1 MIVPGIVID
10 CDEHKVTVKCS
21 KRDACGSCMHSG
33 KCGGG
38 SFIKLLSPKNG
49 ETLVLPNKESIDL
62 KKSQLVAL
70 ELSDQY
76 ILISSFAVYFIP
88 VLLSV
93 VAALCT
99 DAMMHNDIISLI
111 VFFVGMLF
119 FIWIM
124 RFLCSKNVSDYIK
137 IKKLEC

>member
-49 ETLVLPNKESIDL
+49 ETLVLPNNESIDL
-62 KKSQLVAL
+62 KK
-70 ELSDQY
+70 
-76 ILISSFAVYFIP
+76 FAVYFIP
-88 VLLSV
+88 ILLSV
-93 VAALCT
+93 VAAVCT